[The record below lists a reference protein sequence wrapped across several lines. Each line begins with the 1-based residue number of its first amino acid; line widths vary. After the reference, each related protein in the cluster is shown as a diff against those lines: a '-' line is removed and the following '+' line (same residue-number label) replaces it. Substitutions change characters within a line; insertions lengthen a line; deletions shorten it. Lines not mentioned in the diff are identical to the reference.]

1 MLARQVQPGLAV
13 RKRLVHVC
21 PGHNVE
27 ERAADTDV
35 FIEGGGWDLIG
46 RRANR
51 EREPMPGILGAT
63 ARLERA
69 R

>member
-13 RKRLVHVC
+13 RKRLVQVC
-21 PGHNVE
+21 PGQNVE

-35 FIEGGGWDLIG
+35 FLEGGGDLIG

-51 EREPMPGILGAT
+51 EREPMPGIIGAT

-69 R
+69 H